1 MYKKAIVCY
10 LTLAGFSLIF
20 SGCCPDPSTV
30 TTEYSTYF
38 GDISDVHTTTMIDQA
53 NDTITD
59 VFIYRMEAIVI
70 AEYSVRKDLN
80 LYHSAYALS
89 CSDEYLNPYTAL
101 NASLTLDK
109 PFILDGNPIPAGT
122 NFFDLALSSFTY
134 TEMGAYVQETSL
146 EAEFRQG
153 FIDRVQFPL
162 DTYTFTASVTMQ
174 DGAIV
179 TSAESVMMMIN

>member
-1 MYKKAIVCY
+1 MYKKAIIFY
-10 LTLAGFSLIF
+10 LSLSGFSLIF

-70 AEYSVRKDLN
+70 AEHSVRKDLN

-122 NFFDLALSSFTY
+122 NFFDPPLPIRKWVPTSWRPVWKQNSARGLLTGFSFH
-134 TEMGAYVQETSL
+134 
-146 EAEFRQG
+146 
-153 FIDRVQFPL
+153 
-162 DTYTFTASVTMQ
+162 
-174 DGAIV
+174 
-179 TSAESVMMMIN
+179 